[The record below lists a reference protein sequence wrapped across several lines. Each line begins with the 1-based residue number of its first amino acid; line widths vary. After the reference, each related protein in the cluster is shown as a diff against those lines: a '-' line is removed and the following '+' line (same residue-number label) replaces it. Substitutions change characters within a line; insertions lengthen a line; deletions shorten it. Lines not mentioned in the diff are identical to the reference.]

1 VFQLAAIIT
10 LVSITASISSNF
22 SSVGADEGPEVMH
35 IIFIVTVGAL
45 PRVLEVALGGNEF
58 IKRQLEEKH
67 VEQSINRY
75 WRTRWESSALES
87 TSYTRVRELGSTSS
101 YQSDVTEDVGHII

>member
-1 VFQLAAIIT
+1 MFQLAAIIT
-10 LVSITASISSNF
+10 LVCITSSISSNF
-22 SSVGADEGPEVMH
+22 SSIGADAGPEVMH

-58 IKRQLEEKH
+58 IKKQLEEKH

-75 WRTRWESSALES
+75 WRNWSELLTRDAV
-87 TSYTRVRELGSTSS
+87 YTRVIVENGVADL
-101 YQSDVTEDVGHII
+101 